1 MGNWKLEV
9 AKMAVYMA
17 FPVTSFYVY
26 HQVDWFEDELTEIH
40 KKVRTK
46 ETIENKKQI
55 DECIEM
61 MRSHRDKK
69 FKDELA
75 KMKEEVGLLSKSDAE
90 S

>member
-1 MGNWKLEV
+1 M
-9 AKMAVYMA
+9 
-17 FPVTSFYVY
+17 
-26 HQVDWFEDELTEIH
+26 DWFEDELTEIH

>member
-1 MGNWKLEV
+1 
-9 AKMAVYMA
+9 
-17 FPVTSFYVY
+17 
-26 HQVDWFEDELTEIH
+26 VDWFEDELTEIH

>member
-1 MGNWKLEV
+1 MGNWQLEV
-9 AKMAVYMA
+9 AKMAIYMA

-46 ETIENKKQI
+46 ECIENKAMI
-55 DECIEM
+55 DEAVEM

-75 KMKEEVGLLSKSDAE
+75 KMKENAGIVAGKE
-90 S
+90 